1 MEFTKGTI
9 KTGQSVVGG
18 FRMDYSVTYD
28 GEDKVSKIDAQV
40 KRLPGE
46 KVVEIYSGYAT
57 FNAVTS
63 RYQFQLTSSVTSD
76 ERKALF
82 NDFENTIAELIK

>member
-1 MEFTKGTI
+1 MEFTKSTI
-9 KTGQSVVGG
+9 KTGQSIICG

-46 KVVEIYSGYAT
+46 KTTEIYSGYAS
-57 FNAVTS
+57 FAIGTS
-63 RYQFQLTSSVTSD
+63 RYQFQLTSSVTGD

>member
-57 FNAVTS
+57 FNAGTS
-63 RYQFQLTSSVTSD
+63 RYQFQLTSNVTGD
-76 ERKALF
+76 ERRALF
-82 NDFENTIAELIK
+82 ADFENTIAELIK